1 MSRPRNDHLSKSYKE
16 YLSKKTKLL
25 AYEDEDEEE
34 DNVTCHMCLQDFW
47 NKTYLFDH
55 LQYDH
60 GISDPEA
67 YEKKRRVEMSKSH
80 GIFNSK
86 PEIIN
91 HFENCYPAHSQ
102 KDSKQLGGHE
112 KRKRGRPPG
121 SKNQIKFIAM
131 KRNVSNSVQTI
142 DLDKSNI
149 PKRGCPRKNKK
160 LQRRK
165 KDLSETTLDD
175 SDNSHVASTW
185 GSTATSRKKWM
196 QLREDFSDDSD

>member
-1 MSRPRNDHLSKSYKE
+1 M
-16 YLSKKTKLL
+16 
-25 AYEDEDEEE
+25 
-34 DNVTCHMCLQDFW
+34 
-47 NKTYLFDH
+47 
-55 LQYDH
+55 
-60 GISDPEA
+60 
-67 YEKKRRVEMSKSH
+67 VEMSKRH
-80 GIFNSK
+80 PIFNSK

-91 HFENCYPAHSQ
+91 HFENCYPANSQ

-185 GSTATSRKKWM
+185 GSTTTSRKKWI